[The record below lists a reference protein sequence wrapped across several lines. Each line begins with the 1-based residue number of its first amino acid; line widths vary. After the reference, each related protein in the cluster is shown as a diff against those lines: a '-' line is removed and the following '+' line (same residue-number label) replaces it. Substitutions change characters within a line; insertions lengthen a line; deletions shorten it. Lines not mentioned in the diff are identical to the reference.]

1 MTVNQSDAASPAAK
15 VKLIP
20 PAPLCTFKQNKGR
33 WTSNLLLNLLW
44 VVIGAYIGTH
54 IVVSVYYLVFEAY
67 PPITHGWHQLVPDSN
82 FRHAIR
88 NVGEGL
94 LGGLLAKQLVWN
106 HYKRN
111 KPLTKFEHDW
121 LRISDVNDNL
131 EVRWNRLLRTPLQ
144 TLIFGIPGFLA
155 TFGIVL
161 LVQHFAEWVIL
172 SVQNHLDEAT
182 SGIPVV
188 NEAQSTWIDNWDQ
201 KLMGYAAA
209 FFFAVRPA
217 KGEFDNLQ
225 ELCALRRLT
234 RERTG
239 QYMLWQRL
247 PVLGWLWRHLPK
259 VLPRSY
265 EARLN
270 DLRQQ
275 TDITL
280 ELGDNRVFTAV
291 MSLVTIIGLG
301 LAAHGWY
308 VLKYIA
314 GT

>member
-1 MTVNQSDAASPAAK
+1 MTVNQSDAASSAAK
-15 VKLIP
+15 IKPTP
-20 PAPLCTFKQNKGR
+20 PPPLCTFEQNKVR
-33 WTSNLLLNLLW
+33 WTSNLLLKLIW

-54 IVVSVYYLVFEAY
+54 IVVSVYYLVFEVY

-88 NVGEGL
+88 NVAEGL

-111 KPLTKFEHDW
+111 RPLTKVEHDW

-144 TLIFGIPGFLA
+144 ALIFGIPGFLA
-155 TFGIVL
+155 MFGIVL
-161 LVQHFAEWVIL
+161 LVQHFADGVIL
-172 SVQNHLDEAT
+172 FVQSHLDEAT

-209 FFFAVRPA
+209 FFFAVRSA

-259 VLPRSY
+259 VLPWSY
-265 EARLN
+265 EARVN
-270 DLRQQ
+270 DLRSQP
-275 TDITL
+275 DITL

-291 MSLVTIIGLG
+291 MALVIIIGLG

-308 VLKYIA
+308 VLKFIA
-314 GT
+314 DR